1 MNYKTIGKVLLTCL
15 ALLLTNE
22 ARSKTCFFPVFYQK
36 MFKQAA
42 LQSEPEGNKILV
54 AESDILTATGKNPDC
69 KDGCMTHINNGR
81 FDLLLRNATAEG
93 PDLTPLSLRIL
104 QIRIGFQDLEGI
116 ASDTW
121 VRIEKQQITNCFG
134 TPISF
139 KTVRS
144 FNSATGHS
152 ASPEFLEPGEGII
165 GCVCLSQKD
174 RRKTGK
180 ALIEVLYEPT
190 VWMLD
195 LSKNVQTERFENKIL
210 WRAQHKI
217 RDLEQEGIRFFKFT
231 VPNESQLPSDIRISL
246 DDAQGLEIY
255 NRRADHGW
263 SQNIHD
269 WQAGELTLSGKNAGR
284 TFFLLVRSRRTS
296 ASGTLKTE
304 YMTGRDRMTDS
315 GSVMAEKDVDV
326 FTPTAIGPPSTRIF
340 KAYALSMGAG
350 FGTAPAEGLPCCTG
364 LN

>member
-1 MNYKTIGKVLLTCL
+1 MNFKTIGLVLLTCL
-15 ALLLTNE
+15 VLHLPGE
-22 ARSKTCFFPVFYQK
+22 ARSKTCFFPVFYEK

-42 LQSEPEGNKILV
+42 LQSEPEGNAILV
-54 AESDILTATGKNPDC
+54 AESDTLTATGKDPNC
-69 KDGCMTHINNGR
+69 KVGCMTHINNGR

-93 PDLTPLSLRIL
+93 PDRAPLSLRIHR
-104 QIRIGFQDLEGI
+104 IRLGFQDLEGLT
-116 ASDTW
+116 SDTW
-121 VRIEKQQITNCFG
+121 VQIGKQQITACFG

-139 KTVRS
+139 KTGRTY
-144 FNSATGHS
+144 NSAKGHS

-217 RDLEQEGIRFFKFT
+217 RDLEQDDIRFYKFT
-231 VPNESQLPSDIRISL
+231 VPNESQVPSDIRIFL

-263 SQNIHD
+263 SQNIQD
-269 WQAGELTLSGKNAGR
+269 WQAGELTSSGKNAGK
-284 TFFLLVRSRRTS
+284 TFFLLVRSMRAS

-304 YMTGRDRMTDS
+304 YMTGLDNMTDS
-315 GSVMAEKDVDV
+315 GSVMAGKDVDV
-326 FTPTAIGPPSTRIF
+326 FAPTSVGPPSTRIF
-340 KAYALSMGAG
+340 KAYALGIG
-350 FGTAPAEGLPCCTG
+350 GGGTAPADTVPCCAG